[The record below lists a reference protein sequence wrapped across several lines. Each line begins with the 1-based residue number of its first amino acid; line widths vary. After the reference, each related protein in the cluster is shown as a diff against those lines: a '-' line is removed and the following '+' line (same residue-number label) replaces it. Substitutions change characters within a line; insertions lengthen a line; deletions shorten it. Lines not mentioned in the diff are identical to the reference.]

1 MCWHQKL
8 IYLKINVVSRVKN
21 YFSWGPFNYGTPAMQ
36 LYTFPQIIYIS
47 SIHFLYTF
55 PHFSMII
62 KVLGNVLWIQVD
74 ALILIAPNDRES
86 LGIQNFIKTIIISD
100 LQIRNYSFSMNAT
113 FSVKQPFLVP
123 WHKEILV
130 FGKFCV
136 LAKCMIP
143 KKTWSKGS
151 DSNPDAEQTVGV
163 NGWI

>member
-1 MCWHQKL
+1 MFCNVL
-8 IYLKINVVSRVKN
+8 TPEIDLFENNVVSRVKN

-36 LYTFPQIIYIS
+36 LYIFPQIIYIS
-47 SIHFLYTF
+47 SIYFLHAF

-100 LQIRNYSFSMNAT
+100 FQTRNYSFSMNAT
-113 FSVKQPFLVP
+113 FSVKQPFLTP

-130 FGKFCV
+130 FWKI
-136 LAKCMIP
+136 LR
-143 KKTWSKGS
+143 TY
-151 DSNPDAEQTVGV
+151 
-163 NGWI
+163 